1 MRRISVFCGS
11 RKGNDQLIISQA
23 ELLGEL
29 LAKKGIELV
38 YGGTRV
44 GIMGVLAD
52 SVLAHGGTVEG
63 IMPALIEEKRIAHES
78 LTKMIQVSNLEE
90 RKKRLIANCDAILV
104 LPGSY
109 GTMDEMFNALAYKQ
123 LDKIQKPVI
132 LLNIG
137 RFYDPL
143 LLQLDR
149 MVTAGFMPERFR
161 RSLQVVK
168 DCRELDFLGD

>member
-1 MRRISVFCGS
+1 MQRVSVFCGS
-11 RKGNDQLIISQA
+11 RKGNNPEIIRQA
-23 ELLGEL
+23 ALLGEL

-63 IMPALIEEKRIAHES
+63 IMPALIEEKKIAHEK
-78 LTKMIQVSNLEE
+78 LTKMVQVADLEE
-90 RKKRLIANCDAILV
+90 RKQRLISNCDAILV
-104 LPGSY
+104 FPGSY
-109 GTMDEMFNALAYKQ
+109 GTMDEMFNALVYKQ

-137 RFYDPL
+137 GFYDPL
-143 LLQLDR
+143 LLQLER
-149 MVTAGFMPERFR
+149 MVATGFMPERFYR
-161 RSLQVVK
+161 NLQVVT
-168 DCRELDFLGD
+168 DCQELDFLAD